1 MFRRAR
7 RSLPRRDQVHDAHV
21 IAPDSSKSAM
31 AGALDP
37 PLHVRNHKPSAPSL
51 LELGRGTNA

>member
-7 RSLPRRDQVHDAHV
+7 RSLPRRDQVYDAHV
-21 IAPDSSKSAM
+21 IASDPSKSAM

-37 PLHVRNHKPSAPSL
+37 PANVRNSEPSAPGS
-51 LELGRGTNA
+51 LELGHRTNA